1 MYTGIDGCKKGWIA
15 IEWSNKGYSYSLHEN
30 LTNIISRIDAPQRI
44 LIDMPIG
51 LSTKSHLRTIDSKLR
66 NELKPRHST
75 VFNAPCREALYIDD
89 HQAAKLKNIEI
100 ENKSLSIQTLNIR
113 DKIKEIDQI
122 LLNKETP
129 HQLFESH
136 PELCFKYLNPK
147 RQVLITKKSTPSG
160 IKERLQIL
168 KNYDENIMELYA
180 KIMQE
185 VKRKEAKSD
194 DIIDA
199 ICLCLTNKLAGT
211 NNLNFLAPND
221 IADDKGIPINIA
233 YYDPIKHQIVENQ

>member
-15 IEWSNKGYSYSLHEN
+15 IEWSNNKYSYSIHEK
-30 LTNIISRIDAPQRI
+30 LAYLLSKKTIPHRI

-51 LSTKSHLRTIDSKLR
+51 LSTKGHLRTIDSTLR
-66 NELKPRHST
+66 NELKPRHAT

-122 LLNKETP
+122 LLKNGTP
-129 HQLFESH
+129 HQLLESH
-136 PELCFKYLNPK
+136 PELCFKYLNPSQK
-147 RQVLITKKSTPSG
+147 VVLSKKSTKTG
-160 IKERLQIL
+160 IQERLHIL
-168 KNYDENIMELYA
+168 SLYDSSIVKLYE
-180 KIMQE
+180 KIMKE
-185 VKRKEAKSD
+185 VKRKDAKSD

-199 ICLCLTNKLAGT
+199 ICLCLVNKMAGIV
-211 NNLNFLAPND
+211 NLNFLNPLE
-221 IADDKGIPINIA
+221 ADDNSIPMNIA
-233 YYDPIKHQIVENQ
+233 YYNPLKQHIVENQ